1 VASLQQSAAKAVST
15 DRRRGFAYES
25 PDGVWHNVRD
35 SLGGSSQRMP
45 YFYQFAAL
53 LRPFPLE
60 EKYEE
65 FEQSGTY
72 VGCRRTGF
80 GWLRDR
86 SRTGTGREGS

>member
-1 VASLQQSAAKAVST
+1 
-15 DRRRGFAYES
+15 
-25 PDGVWHNVRD
+25 
-35 SLGGSSQRMP
+35 MP

-65 FEQSGTY
+65 FEQIGTY
-72 VGCRRTGF
+72 VGCRSTGC